1 MPQFEKLSGDD
12 LPNRFRITDGTKTT
26 IANIGSDLFYELE
39 QKAANGDIEVVLVDD
54 TPVPTVDELR
64 IAAYGPI
71 GDQLDE
77 IYWDQVNGTTNWKD
91 HVAAVKAANPK

>member
-1 MPQFEKLSGDD
+1 MMQEVA
-12 LPNRFRITDGTKTT
+12 DGLAE
-26 IANIGSDLFYELE
+26 IVE
-39 QKAANGDIEVVLVDD
+39 VDD

-77 IYWDQVNGTTNWKD
+77 IYHDIDAWKSRI
-91 HVAAVKAANPK
+91 AAVKAANPKAI

>member
-1 MPQFEKLSGDD
+1 MITYTRHLLDGEVTHLSDTSGKSIPDTVG
-12 LPNRFRITDGTKTT
+12 NRHYDQMMQEVADGLAE
-26 IANIGSDLFYELE
+26 IVE
-39 QKAANGDIEVVLVDD
+39 VDD
-54 TPVPTVDELR
+54 TPVPTVDDIRRE
-64 IAAYGPI
+64 AYGPI